1 MHDSPLTLLAFDFGT
16 QAIGVATGQSIT
28 QTASPLNALKA
39 KDGQP
44 DWAQMAALLEQWQ
57 PQLLLVGLPLNMDG
71 SPSDI
76 SRRAR
81 RFAGRLQGRFGIPVL
96 LIDERLSTR
105 EARAQ
110 LGHQYRGGKDP
121 KVDSVAAALL
131 IESYFNDG
139 LGEPL

>member
-1 MHDSPLTLLAFDFGT
+1 MGDTLTLLAFDFGT
-16 QAIGVATGQSIT
+16 QFIGVATGQSIT
-28 QTASPLNALKA
+28 QTASPLPALKA

-44 DWAQMAALLEQWQ
+44 NWDEVGALLNQWQ

-71 SPSDI
+71 SVSEL

-81 RFAGRLQGRFGIPVL
+81 RFAGRLQGRFGVTVQMM
-96 LIDERLSTR
+96 DERLSTR
-105 EARAQ
+105 EARDQ
-110 LGHQYRGGKDP
+110 LGERYRGGKDT

-139 LGEPL
+139 PGEPL